1 MITAGQVDSGAGVCL
16 LRVTS
21 VCLVLVAKALSW
33 NPLKSGKGCF
43 CLASHP
49 VFWLSS
55 AHVDRS
61 RLSLCLKRRQL
72 CGC

>member
-1 MITAGQVDSGAGVCL
+1 MIQVQVCVYYL
-16 LRVTS
+16 SVTS
-21 VCLVLVAKALSW
+21 VCLLLVAKALSW
-33 NPLKSGKGCF
+33 KPLKSGKGCF

-55 AHVDRS
+55 ADVDRS

-72 CGC
+72 CGCQ